1 MDTKNPALLTE
12 AEKNLQAWREV
23 GRRLLK
29 GIVFFAVVAVFCY
42 GIYHLVTWLDKIGY
56 SQEAAY
62 LLLAVI
68 AAGVLGLS
76 LWGYKER
83 VYGQLYGNTKTGAW
97 KVNTGVAPTYPT
109 VNIERQ
115 DGSIQWKVKSADLD
129 WSLEIE
135 NPIKSFMEKV

>member
-12 AEKNLQAWREV
+12 AEKNLQAWKVV

-29 GIVFFAVVAVFCY
+29 GMVFFSVVAVFCY
-42 GIYHLVTWLDKIGY
+42 GIYHLVIWLDKIGY
-56 SQEAAY
+56 TEEAAN

-68 AAGVLGLS
+68 ATGLLGLS

-83 VYGQLYGNTKTGAW
+83 VYGQLYGSSKTGVW

-115 DGSIQWKVKSADLD
+115 DGSVLWKVKSADLD

-135 NPIKSFMEKV
+135 NPIKSFMQKV